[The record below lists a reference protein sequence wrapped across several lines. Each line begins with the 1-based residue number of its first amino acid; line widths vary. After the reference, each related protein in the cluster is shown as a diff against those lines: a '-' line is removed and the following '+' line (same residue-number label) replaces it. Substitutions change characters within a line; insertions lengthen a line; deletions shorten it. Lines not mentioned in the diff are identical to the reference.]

1 MKTFSELCLCMLVA
15 TGDGEKIMQFCPSYQ
30 IVQYMKKGDTPQQAC
45 DRVVQDMVQQTNKW
59 FEVGLIALD
68 TKVCCMS

>member
-1 MKTFSELCLCMLVA
+1 
-15 TGDGEKIMQFCPSYQ
+15 MQFSPSYQ
-30 IVQYMKKGDTPQQAC
+30 IVQYMKNGDTPQQAC

-68 TKVCCMS
+68 TKVC